1 MLSSIQIKSHTPVI
15 FVENHF
21 ALNQTYLNI
30 DPFIQETLHTNGWIE
45 MEDGKNN
52 IFIFLVRFVA
62 KLADL
67 KGI

>member
-15 FVENHF
+15 FVANHF

-30 DPFIQETLHTNGWIE
+30 DPFIQETLHTNGLVRW
-45 MEDGKNN
+45 KWKTKK
-52 IFIFLVRFVA
+52 IFFVLVRFVA